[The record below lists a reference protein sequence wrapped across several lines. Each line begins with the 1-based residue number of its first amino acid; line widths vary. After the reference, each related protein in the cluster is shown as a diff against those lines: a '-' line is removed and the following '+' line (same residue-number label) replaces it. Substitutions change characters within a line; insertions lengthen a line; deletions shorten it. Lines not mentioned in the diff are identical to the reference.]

1 VTIAVTGTCTF
12 TATDTVT
19 SSITGTSP
27 AITIGP

>member
-1 VTIAVTGTCTF
+1 VTASAGSWAF